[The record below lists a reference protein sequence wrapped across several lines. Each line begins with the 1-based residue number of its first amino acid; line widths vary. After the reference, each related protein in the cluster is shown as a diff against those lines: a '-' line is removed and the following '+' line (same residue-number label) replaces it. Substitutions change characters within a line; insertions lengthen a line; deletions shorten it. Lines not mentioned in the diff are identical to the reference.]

1 PRHPWLAAVDGL
13 AILGIA
19 FKTRAEAILYAERVI
34 ALEHETAGAESCPPP
49 PAELGAVR
57 TTPLFYS
64 PLSGNGMSCAGAT
77 VPRDPRRAPPG
88 LMWISP
94 GGTTTDTG
102 PEPIFYCHSLSPPSR
117 LSV

>member
-1 PRHPWLAAVDGL
+1 MTVHAHRAGAMLRKRRRGKRPRHPWLAAVDGL

-64 PLSGNGMSCAGAT
+64 PLSGNGNELRG
-77 VPRDPRRAPPG
+77 RNR
-88 LMWISP
+88 
-94 GGTTTDTG
+94 
-102 PEPIFYCHSLSPPSR
+102 PSR
-117 LSV
+117 PA